1 METAVVS
8 DSPRKAGYFTPMV
21 LSELASDVN
30 AAAANWPLMVWRR
43 YLPSKVTAGARRL
56 FVVANG
62 PNGEEY
68 ARCIECIVDRY
79 VMSTDPV
86 EMLQAVVAMADMF
99 RTITPLA
106 FDLDQAGHARQYRK
120 MGAPDPD
127 ALQIPID
134 PSWIT
139 EPQDADEEVEERQEP
154 KSLDDLDPAEVHHI
168 MEVLAAALLSPET
181 LIKIQFVMP
190 PSEGGRRARAHRL
203 AHRASP
209 KARAAPRA
217 SRTMTRTRIPRATM
231 TATSTAMTTRARTR
245 TAMPRARA
253 RTSPLVVL
261 VPLVLMSRTTR
272 VSMLPPPRAASDE
285 R

>member
-43 YLPSKVTAGARRL
+43 YLPSKVVAGARRL

-68 ARCIECIVDRY
+68 ARNIENIVDAY
-79 VMSTDPV
+79 VQSTDPV
-86 EMLQAVVAMADMF
+86 EMLQAVVDMAVMF
-99 RTITPLA
+99 TVITPLA
-106 FDLDQAGHARQYRK
+106 FNLDQAGHARQYRK
-120 MGAPDPD
+120 MTAADPD

-139 EPQDADEEVEERQEP
+139 EPQDADEEVEDSKDPE
-154 KSLDDLDPAEVHHI
+154 SLDDLDPAEVHHI

-190 PSEGGRRARAHRL
+190 PSEGDNEGRAAHRRS
-203 AHRASP
+203 HRASP
-209 KARAAPRA
+209 RA
-217 SRTMTRTRIPRATM
+217 M
-231 TATSTAMTTRARTR
+231 TA
-245 TAMPRARA
+245 
-253 RTSPLVVL
+253 
-261 VPLVLMSRTTR
+261 
-272 VSMLPPPRAASDE
+272 PRAAS
-285 R
+285 RR